1 MKLIIGLGNPDRRY
15 RNTRHNVG
23 WEVID
28 RLAHR
33 LGIAV
38 NQEDGWATVGSG
50 TVARRRVLLAK
61 PKTYVNLSGTA
72 VADLRRGHRVKVADL
87 LVVVDDLDLPLGRLR
102 LRPGGS
108 HGGHNGLR
116 SIIDALGSDAFPR
129 LRVGIGRPPAGMD
142 PADFVLTPFTV
153 EERAVMEVALDRAA
167 EAIDTALREGLPV
180 AMNRF
185 NVNVAVPSRL

>member
-72 VADLRRGHRVKVADL
+72 VADLRRGHRVVREAVAVHADVREHARIHRARIDTVDL
-87 LVVVDDLDLPLGRLR
+87 KAALEQREARTAGR
-102 LRPGGS
+102 G
-108 HGGHNGLR
+108 
-116 SIIDALGSDAFPR
+116 
-129 LRVGIGRPPAGMD
+129 
-142 PADFVLTPFTV
+142 T
-153 EERAVMEVALDRAA
+153 ELDRALA
-167 EAIDTALREGLPV
+167 GLR
-180 AMNRF
+180 R
-185 NVNVAVPSRL
+185 